1 MWTTLPDAG
10 YAAPVITQ
18 VTPALL
24 PVGGGTLAITGSS
37 FGPGPCGTAARPSGV
52 VLGVTQ
58 VPDVGVPLSF
68 QPATRTWAPTS
79 ALVRADVEC
88 HAVQWAPTAITCT
101 VPPGVDAS
109 VAVNVIVAGQAV
121 QWLGV
126 VGFEAPVVTGV
137 TSLQPV
143 GTPGGTAVTVL
154 GTGFPLPPWPLAV
167 LVGDAACDVVNAS
180 LRVSTAS
187 VTCVAPRG
195 VGSQTVTV
203 FSPLQ
208 SSNVTG
214 RLTYAAPTIVAVKT
228 LSGRPI
234 EGGFPVLVQGAVRGV
249 FLLSCS
255 HARARHVPQ
264 PRCGEHVCVRVCRD
278 PYRISSRVPRRRP
291 LVARPATT

>member
-1 MWTTLPDAG
+1 VWTSLPNAG

-18 VTPALL
+18 VTPGVL
-24 PVGGGTLAITGSS
+24 PVGGGTLVIAGEN
-37 FGPGPCGTAARPSGV
+37 FGPGPCGAAARPSGV

-88 HAVQWAPTAITCT
+88 HAVQWSPTTITCT

-109 VAVNVIVAGQAV
+109 VVVRVVVAGQAM
-121 QWLGV
+121 QWPGV

-167 LVGDAACDVVNAS
+167 LVGDAPCVVGNAS
-180 LRVSTAS
+180 SRVSTVS
-187 VTCVAPRG
+187 LTCVAPRG
-195 VGSQTVTV
+195 VGTQTVTV

-214 RLTYAAPTIVAVKT
+214 RLTYAAPTIADAT
-228 LSGRPI
+228 TPSGRPI
-234 EGGFPVLVQGAVRGV
+234 EGGFAVTVQGAVRGV
-249 FLLSCS
+249 FCSSC
-255 HARARHVPQ
+255 V
-264 PRCGEHVCVRVCRD
+264 
-278 PYRISSRVPRRRP
+278 
-291 LVARPATT
+291 